1 MILCNHHPYSS
12 CNHKNANRKEEPE
25 EPLGI
30 VTEVATIIFL
40 VSITDFLSFI
50 SKHGIDLTDMRLHL
64 CGHPLAFFGK
74 QFLNFLPVS
83 IIDIVKNNKS
93 NLGPILYDELKSA
106 VKEIAED
113 FEWVCS
119 KDGQIIMKIEDW
131 IENARLRL
139 GKEYPD
145 VLIYIGRSFVNPKEL
160 VIGGVVNDDDEQK
173 LFENYFNNQNPPV
186 PIHFKIIVQN
196 EE

>member
-1 MILCNHHPYSS
+1 MILCNHHPYTS

-93 NLGPILYDELKSA
+93 NLGPMLYDELKSA

-113 FEWVCS
+113 FELVCS

-160 VIGGVVNDDDEQK
+160 IIGGVVNDDDEQK
-173 LFENYFNNQNPPV
+173 LFENYFNSQNPPV